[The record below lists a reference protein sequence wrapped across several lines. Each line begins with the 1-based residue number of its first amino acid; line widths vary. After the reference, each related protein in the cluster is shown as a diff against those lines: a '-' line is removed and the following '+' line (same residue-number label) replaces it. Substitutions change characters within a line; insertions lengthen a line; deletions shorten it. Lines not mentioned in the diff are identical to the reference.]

1 MVKKDVLIAAHMR
14 KQMIEEH
21 GDRDS
26 QPFLLIMLMIWI
38 MLTIFWNYFT

>member
-1 MVKKDVLIAAHMR
+1 MVKKDVLIAVHMR